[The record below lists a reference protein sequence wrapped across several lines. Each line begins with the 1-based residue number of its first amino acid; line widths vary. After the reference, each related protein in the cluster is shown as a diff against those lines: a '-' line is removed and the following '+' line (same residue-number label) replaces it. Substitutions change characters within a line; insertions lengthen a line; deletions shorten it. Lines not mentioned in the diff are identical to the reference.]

1 MISVDRVIP
10 KSLQASYSG
19 RNSGSSKDFYAHAKG
34 QSASGKTKAEIESAW
49 LIAKGGSGASLN
61 AQWGSYLATKGFTTG
76 TLKERMT
83 AFFKTGTQ
91 A

>member
-1 MISVDRVIP
+1 MINVDRTIP
-10 KSLQASYSG
+10 QSIQASFAG
-19 RNSGSSKDFYAHAKG
+19 RNGSTSSNFHSHAYA
-34 QSASGKTKAEIESAW
+34 QSATGKSKAEIESSW
-49 LIAKGGSGASLN
+49 LILKGGSGATLN

-76 TLKERMT
+76 TLKERML

>member
-10 KSLQASYSG
+10 RSVQVSYVG
-19 RNSGSSKDFYAHAKG
+19 RNSGTSKDFHSFAKTQTAVG
-34 QSASGKTKAEIESAW
+34 SSKAAIESSW
-49 LIAKGGSGASLN
+49 LIAKGGSGAGLN
-61 AQWGSYLATKGFTTG
+61 AQWGSYLTSKGFTTG
-76 TLKERMT
+76 TLKERML